1 MQIVFNVNYLVNLKA
16 QRAVLYEYVYIWL
29 VPCAAGSFS
38 FSGVVYG
45 VLASAF
51 VALNSIYT
59 SRTLK
64 SCEHVQNNVWRLA
77 LFNNAN
83 GVLLFLPLILLNG
96 ELPAVYFFPLLF
108 DAYFWFVMVVSGA
121 RTAAASSDSYTSLTH
136 SCPQSVNQ

>member
-1 MQIVFNVNYLVNLKA
+1 MWRIS
-16 QRAVLYEYVYIWL
+16 
-29 VPCAAGSFS
+29 CAAESFS

-45 VLASAF
+45 LLASAF

-64 SCEHVQNNVWRLA
+64 SCEYVQNNVWRLA

-83 GVLLFLPLILLNG
+83 GVLLFLPLILLTG

-108 DAYFWFVMVVSGA
+108 DVYFWFVMVISG
-121 RTAAASSDSYTSLTH
+121 TH
-136 SCPQSVNQ
+136 TV